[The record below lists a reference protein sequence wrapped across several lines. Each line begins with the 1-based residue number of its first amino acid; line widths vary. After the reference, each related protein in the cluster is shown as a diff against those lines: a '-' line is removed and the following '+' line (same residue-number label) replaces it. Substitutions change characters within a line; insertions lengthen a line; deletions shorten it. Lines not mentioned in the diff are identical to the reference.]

1 MLKRLVSAVVGVTCI
16 AATVGVSATTPN
28 VSTSTVYNAAD
39 PSKIE
44 VTSIVSGTDVV
55 SGNIYTYLA
64 YDKNVKDT
72 VTQGNQ
78 IVYIDQQT
86 ANGSQVT
93 FKYVTG
99 NTNIGSKIKVGGKDA
114 QGQAYTAN
122 GSTTIPSPATKVN
135 VSVNGESAEAQEV
148 NLTDSDAYVQ
158 ISFTDTNTNPVS
170 NVTVSGV
177 TDVDW
182 FAGNG
187 CVWILARNLSNGA
200 TVTIT
205 TAAEAAVAYFQTLA
219 GGYLANDDG
228 VKSLIVAGKV
238 TGNDATTE
246 YGIEIATAS
255 DFAGSTK
262 YKALGK
268 GSDGTFAIKLQDLAK
283 GDLTGD
289 TVYAR
294 AYYGEN
300 HADKYVVLSINGEV
314 DAPGTLLK

>member
-16 AATVGVSATTPN
+16 AATVGVSAATPN

-39 PSKIE
+39 MSKIK
-44 VTSIVSGTDVV
+44 VTSIVQGEGVET
-55 SGNIYTYLA
+55 GNIYTYLA
-64 YDKNVKDT
+64 YDKAVET
-72 VTQGNQ
+72 VTDGNQ
-78 IVYIDQQT
+78 IAYIDQQT
-86 ANGSQVT
+86 ADGTTVT
-93 FKYVTG
+93 FEYVTESRW
-99 NTNIGSKIKVGGKDA
+99 IDSKIKVGGKDKT
-114 QGQAYTAN
+114 GVAYTAN
-122 GSTTIPSPATKVN
+122 GSTTIPSPATTVN
-135 VSVNGESAEAQEV
+135 VAVNTGEASAQTV
-148 NLTDSDAYVQ
+148 DLSDGTAYVSL
-158 ISFTDTNTNPVS
+158 SFTDINPVS
-170 NVTVSGV
+170 NVAVSNV

-187 CVWILARNLSNGA
+187 CVWILASNLSNGA

-205 TAAEAAVAYFQTLA
+205 TEAAAAAAYDTLA
-219 GGYLANDDG
+219 GGYLANDGG

-238 TGNDATTE
+238 TGNDAITE

>member
-16 AATVGVSATTPN
+16 AATVGVSAATPN

-44 VTSIVSGTDVV
+44 VTSTVSGTDVV

-64 YDKNVKDT
+64 YDKNVTDT

-86 ANGSQVT
+86 ANGSQVI

-99 NTNIGSKIKVGGKDA
+99 NTNIGSKIKVGGKDKT
-114 QGQAYTAN
+114 GVAYTAN

-148 NLTDSDAYVQ
+148 NLTDLDAYVQ
-158 ISFTDTNTNPVS
+158 ISFTDTNPVS
-170 NVTVSGV
+170 SVTVSGKES
-177 TDVDW
+177 VDW
-182 FAGNG
+182 FAGSG
-187 CVWILARNLSNGA
+187 CVWILAGDLTNGA

-205 TAAEAAVAYFQTLA
+205 TAGATVAAAYDTLA
-219 GGYLANDDG
+219 GGYLADDSG

-238 TGNDATTE
+238 TGNDATTG
-246 YGIEIATAS
+246 YGIEIATNKE
-255 DFAGSTK
+255 FTGSTK

-268 GSDGTFAIKLQDLAK
+268 GSNGEFAIKLQDLAN
-283 GDLTGD
+283 GGLTGD

-294 AYYGEN
+294 AFYGEN
-300 HADKYVVLSINGEV
+300 HAEKYVELSINGEV

>member
-16 AATVGVSATTPN
+16 AATVGVSAATPN
-28 VSTSTVYNAAD
+28 VLTSTVYNGAD
-39 PSKIE
+39 TSKIK
-44 VTSIVSGTDVV
+44 VTSTVQGEGVET
-55 SGNIYTYLA
+55 GNIYTYLA
-64 YDKNVKDT
+64 YDKAVET
-72 VTQGNQ
+72 VTDGNQ
-78 IVYIDQQT
+78 IAYIDQQT
-86 ANGSQVT
+86 ADGTTVT
-93 FKYVTG
+93 FEYVTESRW
-99 NTNIGSKIKVGGKDA
+99 IDSKIKVGGKDKT
-114 QGQAYTAN
+114 GVAYTAN
-122 GSTTIPSPATKVN
+122 GGTTIPNPATKVN

-187 CVWILARNLSNGA
+187 CVWILTGDLTNGA

-205 TAAEAAVAYFQTLA
+205 TAEAAVAVAYDTLA
-219 GGYLANDDG
+219 GGYLANDGG

-238 TGNDATTE
+238 TGNDATTD
-246 YGIEIATAS
+246 YGIEIADNA
-255 DFAGSTK
+255 DFTSATK

-268 GSDGTFAIKLQDLAK
+268 GSNGEFAVKLQDLAN
-283 GDLTGD
+283 GGLTGN

-294 AYYGEN
+294 AYYGTD
-300 HADKYVVLSINGEV
+300 HAAKYVKLSINGATDVAGE
-314 DAPGTLLK
+314 LLK

>member
-16 AATVGVSATTPN
+16 AATVGVSATTPS

-44 VTSIVSGTDVV
+44 VTSTVSGTDVAT
-55 SGNIYTYLA
+55 GNIYTYLA
-64 YDKNVKDT
+64 YDKSVTDT
-72 VTQGNQ
+72 VTQGSQ

-93 FKYVTG
+93 FKYVTDNG
-99 NTNIGSKIKVGGKDA
+99 NIGSKIKVGGKDA

-122 GSTTIPSPATKVN
+122 GNTTIPSPATKVN
-135 VSVNGESAEAQEV
+135 VSVNGESAGAQEV
-148 NLTDSDAYVQ
+148 DLTNKEAYVRL
-158 ISFTDTNTNPVS
+158 SVTVSDPVS
-170 NVTVSGV
+170 NVTVSDKSV
-177 TDVDW
+177 EW

-187 CVWILARNLSNGA
+187 YVWILAGDLTNGA

-205 TAAEAAVAYFQTLA
+205 TAAAAEAAYDTLA
-219 GGYLANDDG
+219 GGYLANDGD

-238 TGNDATTE
+238 TGNDAITE
-246 YGIEIATAS
+246 YGIEIATNKE
-255 DFAGSTK
+255 FTGSTK

-268 GSDGTFAIKLQDLAK
+268 GSNGEFAIKLQDLAN
-283 GDLTGD
+283 GGLTGD

-294 AYYGEN
+294 AFYGNKYAE
-300 HADKYVVLSINGEV
+300 KYVELSING
-314 DAPGTLLK
+314 DADAAGKLLK

>member
-16 AATVGVSATTPN
+16 AATVGVSAATPN
-28 VSTSTVYNAAD
+28 VSTSTVYNGTGTIKVV
-39 PSKIE
+39 S
-44 VTSIVSGTDVV
+44 TVSGAS

-64 YDKNVKDT
+64 YDKNVTT
-72 VTQGNQ
+72 VTQGSE
-78 IVYIDQQT
+78 IVYIDQKT
-86 ANGSQVT
+86 ADGVT
-93 FKYVTG
+93 VAFEYVTK
-99 NTNIGSKIKVGGKDA
+99 NDNVGSKVKVGGKSAD
-114 QGQAYTAN
+114 GTAFEAN
-122 GSTTIPSPATKVN
+122 DTNTIPALATAVNVKVN
-135 VSVNGESAEAQEV
+135 DGEATSAEV
-148 NLTDSDAYVQ
+148 DLTDPTAYVPL
-158 ISFTDTNTNPVS
+158 SFTDTNHPVS

-238 TGNDATTE
+238 TGNDATTD
-246 YGIEIATAS
+246 YGIEIATTS
-255 DFAGSTK
+255 EFTGSTK

-268 GSDGTFAIKLQDLAK
+268 GSDGTFAIKLQDLAN
-283 GDLTGD
+283 GNLTGD

-300 HADKYVVLSINGEV
+300 HADKYVMLSINGAV

>member
-16 AATVGVSATTPN
+16 AATVGVSAATPN
-28 VSTSTVYNAAD
+28 VLTSTVYN
-39 PSKIE
+39 
-44 VTSIVSGTDVV
+44 GTDTIKVV
-55 SGNIYTYLA
+55 STVSDASSGNIYTYLA
-64 YDKNVKDT
+64 YDKNVTT
-72 VTQGNQ
+72 VTQGSE
-78 IVYIDQQT
+78 IVYIDQKT
-86 ANGSQVT
+86 ADGTTVA
-93 FKYVTG
+93 FEYVTK
-99 NTNIGSKIKVGGKDA
+99 NDNIGSKVKVGGKSAD
-114 QGQAYTAN
+114 GTAFEAN
-122 GSTTIPSPATKVN
+122 DTNTIPALATAVNVKVN
-135 VSVNGESAEAQEV
+135 DGEATSAEV
-148 NLTDSDAYVQ
+148 DLTDATAYVPL
-158 ISFTDTNTNPVS
+158 SFTDSNPVS
-170 NVTVSGV
+170 NVAVSNV

-187 CVWILARNLSNGA
+187 CVWILASNLSNGA

-205 TAAEAAVAYFQTLA
+205 TEEAAAAAYDTLA
-219 GGYLANDDG
+219 GGYLANDGG

-268 GSDGTFAIKLQDLAK
+268 GSDGTFAIKLQDLAN
-283 GDLTGD
+283 GNLTGD

-300 HADKYVVLSINGEV
+300 HADKYVMLSINGAV